1 MRDPLFWVPVKYK
14 LPLTFLSICVV
25 AFGVGGVVVAS
36 SARTALEKQIR
47 LRLDERATATKLI
60 IARHLDLVGRRIEDF
75 ASDGFIRTELAA
87 GGGPELQRHLRENKL
102 PLVPAFVDAAV
113 VDTADRPILFAYHE
127 WPIHPQISE
136 TWFGPLRP
144 ATDAHPYPTFL
155 LATPV
160 RSLDGSRV
168 IGSLQLLV
176 RADTWVEGLTELAE
190 LPPGEARRMMLRDP
204 AGLRLPLLS
213 DRGDAGD
220 VIGFEAEIPRNG
232 WRLDIGVSRAEAMQP
247 IDALLRR
254 YLWVGSVLLLLV
266 GLVVFFPVHFVV
278 RPLTSFRDAARRI
291 AGGDFRVRVQH
302 ESKDEIGD
310 LGRAFNIMA
319 EAVEERTRKL
329 EDAAVVLQRRERDIR
344 FERDRLN
351 AVIRSMQDGLFI
363 LDREGKVTLSNAAAQ
378 PLVTALERRG
388 ASPEPLDCGSGLDCL
403 QCLTDFEHPHKTCVM
418 QIEGRLFE
426 VHATTLPD
434 PASPVAGR
442 LCVSRDITGRIA
454 EREAQSHQE
463 RLTVLGE
470 IAAVM
475 AHELNNP
482 LAAISMF
489 GQMLTTQLAE
499 GTAARESAEVI
510 RRNAETC
517 KRTIRGL
524 LDMTAQA
531 TAEVTDFD
539 VHELLE
545 DVQAFL
551 RPLCRRTGVAVE
563 IVKGAADPIL
573 AGDELQFRQVLV
585 NLVMNAIQAIGDHG
599 GRITLSTADI
609 EGGLRVEVADTG
621 SGIPDD
627 VREHIFLPFYTTKPA
642 GTGTGLGL
650 PTSRRIVEAHG
661 GKLELH
667 ATGPGGS
674 VFRIELPRR
683 GSRGVWQARAR
694 MARGVLNERYRAEGI
709 EHGG

>member
-87 GGGPELQRHLRENKL
+87 GGGAELRRHLRENKL

-113 VDTADRPILFAYHE
+113 VDTADRPILYAYHA
-127 WPIHPQISE
+127 WPIHQE
-136 TWFGPLRP
+136 TVATWFGPLRP

-160 RSLDGSRV
+160 RSLDGSRT

-190 LPPGEARRMMLRDP
+190 LPPGEIRHMALLDP
-204 AGLRLPLLS
+204 AGLRLPLAP
-213 DRGDAGD
+213 DRRDD
-220 VIGFEAEIPRNG
+220 SVIGFDAKIPRNG
-232 WRLDIGVSRAEAMQP
+232 WQLEIGVSRAEAMQP
-247 IDALLRR
+247 IHALLRR
-254 YLWVGSVLLLLV
+254 YLWVGCVLLMLV
-266 GLVVFFPVHFVV
+266 ALVIFFPVHFVV

-291 AGGDFRVRVQH
+291 AGGDFRVRVKH
-302 ESKDEIGD
+302 ESRDEIGD

-319 EAVEERTRKL
+319 EGVEERTRKL
-329 EDAAVVLQRRERDIR
+329 EDAAAVLQRRERDIR

-363 LDREGKVTLSNAAAQ
+363 LDHDGKVTLSNAAAQ
-378 PLVTALERRG
+378 PLVTALEQRG
-388 ASPEPLDCGSGLDCL
+388 ARPEALDCGSDRDCL
-403 QCLTDFEHPHKTCVM
+403 RCLTDFEQPHKTCVM
-418 QIEGRLFE
+418 QIDGRLFE
-426 VHATTLPD
+426 VHVTTLPA
-434 PASPVAGR
+434 PGSPVAGR
-442 LCVSRDITGRIA
+442 LCVSRDITSRIA

-470 IAAVM
+470 VAAVM

-489 GQMLTTQLAE
+489 GQMLSTQLE
-499 GTAARESAEVI
+499 DGSAALESAEVI

-531 TAEVTDFD
+531 TAEATEFD
-539 VHELLE
+539 VHELFD
-545 DVQAFL
+545 DVREFL
-551 RPLCRRTGVAVE
+551 RPLYRRAGVNVE
-563 IVKGAADPIL
+563 IERGAADPSL
-573 AGDELQFRQVLV
+573 VGDELQLRQVLV
-585 NLVMNAIQAIGDHG
+585 NLVMNAIQAIGEG
-599 GRITLSTADI
+599 GGSITLSTGDF
-609 EGGLRVEVADTG
+609 EGGLRIDVADTG
-621 SGIPDD
+621 GGIPDD
-627 VREHIFLPFYTTKPA
+627 VREHIFQPFYTTKPP

-661 GKLELH
+661 GTLDLH
-667 ATGPGGS
+667 STGPGGS
-674 VFRIELPRR
+674 VFRIALPRR
-683 GSRGVWQARAR
+683 GSRPAWQARAR
-694 MARGVLNERYRAEGI
+694 MARGVLTERYGSAGEPERAR
-709 EHGG
+709 